1 MVNLQTI
8 GFDVLTE
15 QEKNDF
21 KKIYEEYSNRIS
33 QKIKNIEQIKIHLK
47 EHNYKEEIK
56 DKKKKIV
63 IKIFIKIPG
72 RDIEAEAFD
81 WDFKRV
87 LHKAFKRIEQR
98 IGK

>member
-8 GFDVLTE
+8 GLDILTE
-15 QEKNDF
+15 SEKNDF
-21 KKIYEEYSNRIS
+21 KKIYDESLIKIE
-33 QKIKNIEQIKIHLK
+33 QKLKNIELIKIHLK

-63 IKIFIKIPG
+63 IRILIKIPG
-72 RDIEAEAFD
+72 RDIEVEAFD
-81 WDFKRV
+81 WDLKRV

-98 IGK
+98 IKK